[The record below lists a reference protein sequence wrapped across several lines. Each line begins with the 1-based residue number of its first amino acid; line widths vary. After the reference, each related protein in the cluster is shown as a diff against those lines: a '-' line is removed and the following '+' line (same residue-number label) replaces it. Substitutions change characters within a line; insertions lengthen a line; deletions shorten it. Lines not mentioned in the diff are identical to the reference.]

1 MNNYERVKN
10 HLLKKGTITSWEA
23 IQRYRITRLSH
34 YIYLL
39 RNEGYVITGEWYT
52 KEIHGEHIRW
62 KEYRLNRIET
72 EIRKHIPVID

>member
-23 IQRYRITRLSH
+23 IQKYRITRLSH

-39 RNEGYVITGEWYT
+39 RNESYVITGEWYT
-52 KEIHGEHIRW
+52 KERHGEHIRW